1 LPTSRFVTG
10 FLTTTSLFGFQ
21 MLQRLDRICRD
32 NLSIG
37 PWQALAFIVVLAVA
51 GAAVGV
57 AFPKWNAEGLLET
70 PGVVVPFDEQR
81 DRNRDADSP
90 VKTQYVTLA
99 EYRRVVAAYSS
110 ETSLREFL
118 DAAKKQ
124 GPAAERL
131 VAQAE
136 NPGFWNTVASPVL
149 PFSRRDAREFGE
161 LKDAASNS
169 LVGVD
174 LSTNARTPAMANEM
188 LGTMSGFFAN
198 ALIRERVRAWVL
210 KNSGEAPAKQKA
222 LRAEVIEAQMKIE
235 TMGRRI
241 QDLKGILARYPEA
254 GKLDSRQVVTI
265 TEGQDRFLPPLAQL
279 VAAET
284 SITQH
289 RETIARKERQA
300 RQFDLMERFFLEADK
315 KLQATPLAS
324 ELIPALAT
332 LATTKYEGVDPQ
344 AEWVREVILRL
355 QADIASFS
363 SALSSF
369 GIRNE
374 ARVAPAPARDPAR
387 LAAFGAGGAILLLGL
402 IAFLRASMHA
412 SRSEVGEAE

>member
-1 LPTSRFVTG
+1 
-10 FLTTTSLFGFQ
+10 
-21 MLQRLDRICRD
+21 MLQRLDKICRD

-37 PWQALAFIVVLAVA
+37 CWQALGFVVVLGLG
-51 GAAVGV
+51 GAAVGL

-70 PGVVVPFDEQR
+70 PGVVIPFDDQR
-81 DRNRDADSP
+81 DRSRDVEPA

-99 EYRRVVAAYSS
+99 EFRRVVAAYSS

-118 DAAKKQ
+118 GAAKKQ

-131 VAQAE
+131 LAQSEGA
-136 NPGFWNTVASPVL
+136 GFWNSVASPVL
-149 PFSRRDAREFGE
+149 PFSRRDAREFGD

-174 LSTNARTPAMANEM
+174 LSTNARTANLANEM
-188 LGTMSGFFAN
+188 LGTMSGYFAN
-198 ALIRERVRAWVL
+198 ALIRERIRSWVL

-222 LRAEVIEAQMKIE
+222 LRAEAIEAQMKIE

-241 QDLKGILARYPEA
+241 QDLKGILARYPDA
-254 GKLDSRQVVTI
+254 GKLDSRQVVNI

-300 RQFDLMERFFLEADK
+300 RQFDLIERYFVEADT

-324 ELIPALAT
+324 ELIPVLAT
-332 LATTKYEGVDPQ
+332 LATTKYEGVDPE
-344 AEWVREVILRL
+344 AEWVREVALRL

-363 SALSSF
+363 SALASF

-374 ARVAPAPARDPAR
+374 ARVAHAPSRDPAR

-402 IAFLRASMHA
+402 IAFVRASVRA
-412 SRSEVGEAE
+412 SRSEAAEGE

>member
-1 LPTSRFVTG
+1 
-10 FLTTTSLFGFQ
+10 
-21 MLQRLDRICRD
+21 MLQRLDKICRD

-37 PWQALAFIVVLAVA
+37 PWPALAFVVVLGLA
-51 GAAVGV
+51 GVVIGL
-57 AFPKWNAEGLLET
+57 AFPKWSADGLLET
-70 PGVVVPFDEQR
+70 PGVVMPFDEQR
-81 DRNRDADSP
+81 ERGRDAEP
-90 VKTQYVTLA
+90 AVRTQYVTLA

-110 ETSLREFL
+110 DTSLREFL
-118 DAAKKQ
+118 AAAGKQ
-124 GPAAERL
+124 GPGADRL
-131 VAQAE
+131 LAQAE
-136 NPGFWNTVASPVL
+136 ASGFWNSVATPIL

-169 LVGVD
+169 LVGVE
-174 LSTNARTPAMANEM
+174 LSTNARTPQVANDM
-188 LGTMSGFFAN
+188 LGTMGAYFAN
-198 ALIRERVRAWVL
+198 ALIRERIRGWIL
-210 KNSGEAPAKQKA
+210 KSHGEAPAKQKA
-222 LRAEVIEAQMKIE
+222 LRAEVVDAQMKIE

-241 QDLKGILARYPEA
+241 QDLKGILARYPDA
-254 GKLDSRQVVTI
+254 AKLDARQVVNI

-300 RQFDLMERFFLEADK
+300 RQFDLVERYFVEADK

-332 LATTKYEGVDPQ
+332 LATAKFEGVDPE
-344 AEWVREVILRL
+344 AEWAREVVLRI

-374 ARVAPAPARDPAR
+374 ARVAPVPSRDPAR
-387 LAAFGAGGAILLLGL
+387 LAAFGAGGALLLLGL
-402 IAFLRASMHA
+402 TAFVRASIRA
-412 SRSEVGEAE
+412 SRSEVGEGG